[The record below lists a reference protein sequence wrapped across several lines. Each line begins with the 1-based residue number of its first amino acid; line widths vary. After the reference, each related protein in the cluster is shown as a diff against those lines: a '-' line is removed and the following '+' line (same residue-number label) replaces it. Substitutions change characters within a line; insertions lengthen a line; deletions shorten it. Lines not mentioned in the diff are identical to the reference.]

1 MESKVSSINS
11 AARAEPMKA
20 SPTSVCRRQ
29 RYKAPSFAELYSTY
43 FRFVWCTARYLRV
56 DASDL
61 DDVVQDIFI
70 TICERLYTLE
80 RLESLRSWIYGI
92 VRRVVSIYHRD
103 RRAALSGTEAASQ
116 VTEMMSLQV
125 TTPLQLLEEAEQTN
139 QLWGLLDKLDASR
152 REAFVLAEL
161 EGLTAPEIA
170 AATNVPLNTVYS
182 RLRVARQEL
191 EEALQRLRA
200 RAPHRGQVCPN

>member
-1 MESKVSSINS
+1 VSSSNS
-11 AARAEPMKA
+11 AARAQPLNA
-20 SPTSVCRRQ
+20 RLTSVCRRQ
-29 RYKAPSFAELYSTY
+29 RYQALGFAELYSTY

-56 DASDL
+56 DAGDL
-61 DDVVQDIFI
+61 DDVVQDVFI
-70 TICERLYTLE
+70 VVCERLYTLE
-80 RLESLRSWIYGI
+80 QLESIRSWIYGI

-103 RRAALSGTEAASQ
+103 KRAARSGTEAVSQ
-116 VTEMMSLQV
+116 VSETPGPQV
-125 TTPLQLLEEAEQTN
+125 TTPHQLLEEAEQAQ
-139 QLWGLLDKLDASR
+139 QLWCLLDKLDASR

-200 RAPHRGQVCPN
+200 RALHRGQACPN